1 MGESRE
7 SSSTIQA
14 AVPRHRKYAGRKN
27 EGLIHQHVPP
37 SKINNAV
44 ISETVEKNETVNN
57 NLRIA
62 SLNIDRGLFDK
73 EERLINTIEELELD
87 IFGVSEVDI
96 KDFDETKQ
104 YSLQGFNTFFPL

>member
-1 MGESRE
+1 M
-7 SSSTIQA
+7 
-14 AVPRHRKYAGRKN
+14 
-27 EGLIHQHVPP
+27 
-37 SKINNAV
+37 

-96 KDFDETKQ
+96 KDFDETKP
-104 YSLQGFNTFFPL
+104 YSLQGFNTFFFLQCPGTYTI